1 MKNYPNGISKD
12 KRNHK
17 MGILKNLT
25 DEYFGK
31 TLRKEDLDVEIV
43 SFTDENNKF
52 HEKGFRIKEM
62 DSDEMAKT
70 LSKLID
76 TLIKRRGYECDLNDI
91 DVSNIEKMFYIE
103 GVHCYGVFYKSNF
116 NGDISGWNVQNVKSM
131 VSMFFDSKFTGKNG
145 MFKLK
150 EGNKVERMNS
160 MFYESDFNVDIS
172 DWKVNNI
179 TEVKNMF
186 VGTPVDR
193 KADFP
198 QWYLDKQ

>member
-1 MKNYPNGISKD
+1 
-12 KRNHK
+12 
-17 MGILKNLT
+17 MGILKTLT

-52 HEKGFRIKEM
+52 HEKGFRIKEN

-91 DVSNIEKMFYIE
+91 DVSNIEKMFYDE
-103 GVHCYGVFYKSNF
+103 GVYCYGVFYDSNF

-131 VSMFFDSKFTGKNG
+131 VNMFFGSKFTGKNG
-145 MFKLK
+145 IFKLK
-150 EGNKVERMNS
+150 EGNKVERMNG
-160 MFYESDFNVDIS
+160 MFYSSDFNVDIS

-186 VGTPVDR
+186 VGTPVYR
-193 KADFP
+193 KSDFP
-198 QWYLDKQ
+198 QWYLDRQ